1 MELRHLKYFIAVAEE
16 ENISRAAEKLHVAQP
31 SLSRQIRDL
40 EEELGIALFE
50 RTPRSIKLTEGDDF
64 SSRKPAK
71 RLPGLSERSATSG
84 ASLQAEEERSTLVT
98 PLH

>member
-50 RTPRSIKLTEGDDF
+50 RTPRSIKLTEGGRF
-64 SSRKPAK
+64 FLTEAW
-71 RLPGLSERSATSG
+71 LSERSATSG
-84 ASLQAEEERSTLVT
+84 ASLQAEEEKSTLAT